1 MEVVQANSQ
10 LIAPLQVVQEAVVCL
25 AGLGSIRLREVDEIA
40 AVREDVLGRVVG
52 VGGGEGAVL
61 RADVWVQRRVIPLA
75 LGLEEE
81 SEGIGANVGCVLDSV
96 LDA

>member
-1 MEVVQANSQ
+1 M
-10 LIAPLQVVQEAVVCL
+10 
-25 AGLGSIRLREVDEIA
+25 
-40 AVREDVLGRVVG
+40 LGRVVG

-61 RADVWVQRRVIPLA
+61 RADVWVQGRVIPLA